1 MAEEFRERKKK
12 KKEKETQ
19 IWRQLDT
26 LSSLSLSLSLIINNN
41 RHNKHFLYVSLCQHN
56 KISNHIMLHLFF
68 LASNYIDLYTVTQ
81 QLVRKLGKKC

>member
-26 LSSLSLSLSLIINNN
+26 LSSLSLSLS
-41 RHNKHFLYVSLCQHN
+41 
-56 KISNHIMLHLFF
+56 NHK
-68 LASNYIDLYTVTQ
+68 Q
-81 QLVRKLGKKC
+81 QST